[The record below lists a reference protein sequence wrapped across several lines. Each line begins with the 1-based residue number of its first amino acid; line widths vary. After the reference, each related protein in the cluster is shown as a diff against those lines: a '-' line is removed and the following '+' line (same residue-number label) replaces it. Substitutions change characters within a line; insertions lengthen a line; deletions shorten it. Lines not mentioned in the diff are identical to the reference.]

1 MNTPLYIGLALTAH
15 NANATCEATFSN
27 VQITGTVTPQW
38 TSQDIGILSNDPE
51 PMYVAIANST
61 GTPAVVYHDDPGA
74 AQIDTW
80 TEWSIDL
87 KEFGDQGVNLTNVD
101 KLSIG
106 FGDKNNLQPAG
117 SGVVYF
123 DDIRL
128 YQPAT
133 PQAN

>member
-1 MNTPLYIGLALTAH
+1 
-15 NANATCEATFSN
+15 
-27 VQITGTVTPQW
+27 
-38 TSQDIGILSNDPE
+38 
-51 PMYVAIANST
+51 MYLAIANST
-61 GTPAVVYHDDPGA
+61 GAPAVVYHDDPGA
-74 AQIDTW
+74 AQIGRW

-87 KEFGDQGVNLTNVD
+87 KKFTDQGVNLTNVD

-106 FGDKNNLQPAG
+106 FGDKNNLQPGG

-128 YQPAT
+128 YQPAE